1 VLSVLWCAKL
11 RLYLRLKGCGR
22 TCESADESGEEV
34 PVPEDGLFGA
44 LYGNPDVD
52 RETGGAAWLQAM
64 LDVERSLAAAQAR
77 AGLVPAQAAAAIG
90 ACCVA
95 GRFDVAEIGKRALAA
110 GNPVVPLV
118 RDLRSIVPPE
128 AERYVH
134 YGATSQDILDTAMM
148 LVVRRALGPI
158 LADLRAAAARCAE
171 LAAEHAGTLMAG
183 RTLLQQALPITF
195 GLKCAGWLTAIDE
208 TARNIVTLRASRL
221 AVQLGGAAGTLASL
235 GEAGTTVLR
244 LLAEELQLAE
254 PVTPWHTDRA
264 RVAEIGCGL
273 GRACGALAKVALD
286 VLLMAQTEVAEVRE
300 ANITDALRGW
310 GGSSTLP
317 HKQNPVGA
325 VLVTA
330 CAKRAPGLAATLL
343 ASMAAEHERAAGA
356 WHAEWDTLT
365 GLVRVTGGAA
375 HHGAQMLAGLQVS
388 RLRMGE
394 NLGATRGLIM
404 AENVVARLA
413 GALGKTQAAELVTRV
428 SLGAAGHG
436 EHRQPL
442 RDALLAEPAVAA
454 HLSPD
459 ELDAALDPG
468 HYLGSARQFID
479 RAIARHAAGDGGT
492 DAGATGPGAADTG
505 EADGE
510 VRAR

>member
-1 VLSVLWCAKL
+1 MSQSTRPGVSP
-11 RLYLRLKGCGR
+11 
-22 TCESADESGEEV
+22 DEEA
-34 PVPEDGLFGA
+34 PVPEDGPSGTLFGA
-44 LYGNPDVD
+44 LFGNPEVD
-52 RETGGAAWLQAM
+52 QETGGAAWLQAL
-64 LDVERSLAAAQAR
+64 LDVERALAAAQAR
-77 AGLVPAQAAAAIG
+77 AGLVPAPAAAAIG

-95 GRFDVAEIGKRALAA
+95 GRFDAAAIGRRALAA

-118 RDLRSIVPPE
+118 GDLRSMVPPD
-128 AERYVH
+128 AGRYVH

-148 LVVRRALGPI
+148 LVVRRAIGPI
-158 LADLRAAAARCAE
+158 VADLRAAAARCAE

-208 TARNIVTLRASRL
+208 AARGIVTLRASRL

-235 GEAGTTVLR
+235 GGAGTTVLR

-264 RVAEIGCGL
+264 RVAEIGCALGL
-273 GRACGALAKVALD
+273 VCGALAKIALD

-300 ANITDALRGW
+300 TGGAVPGGR

-365 GLVRVTGGAA
+365 DLVRLTGGAA

-388 RLRMGE
+388 RVRMGE
-394 NLGATRGLIM
+394 NLDATGGLIM
-404 AENVVARLA
+404 AEHVAAVLTE
-413 GALGKTQAAELVTRV
+413 ALGKTQASELVTRV
-428 SLGAAGHG
+428 SLGAAGQG
-436 EHRQPL
+436 EHRQRL
-442 RDALLAEPAVAA
+442 RDALLAEPTVAA
-454 HLSPD
+454 HLSAG

-468 HYLGSARQFID
+468 RYLGSARQFIE
-479 RAIARHAAGDGGT
+479 RAIARHAAGAGAPDSGGT
-492 DAGATGPGAADTG
+492 DSGGTG
-505 EADGE
+505 GE
-510 VRAR
+510 VQAR

>member
-1 VLSVLWCAKL
+1 VSEA
-11 RLYLRLKGCGR
+11 
-22 TCESADESGEEV
+22 
-34 PVPEDGLFGA
+34 PVSEDGLFGA
-44 LYGNPDVD
+44 LFANPDVD
-52 RETGGAAWLQAM
+52 KEIGGTAWLQAL
-64 LDVERSLAAAQAR
+64 LDVEGSLAAAQAR
-77 AGLVPAQAAAAIG
+77 AGLVPATAAGAID

-95 GRFDVAEIGKRALAA
+95 SRFDAAAIAKRALGA

-118 RDLRSIVPPE
+118 RDLRSLVPAE
-128 AERYVH
+128 AERYIH

-158 LADLRAAAARCAE
+158 VADLRAAAARCAE
-171 LAAEHAGTLMAG
+171 LASEHAGTLMAG

-195 GLKCAGWLTAIDE
+195 GLKCAGWLAAIDE
-208 TARNIVTLRASRL
+208 AANNIVTLRASRL

-235 GEAGTTVLR
+235 GDAGTTVLR

-254 PVTPWHTDRA
+254 PVMPWHTDRA

-273 GRACGALAKVALD
+273 GQASGALAKIALD
-286 VLLMAQTEVAEVRE
+286 VLLMAQTEIGEIRE
-300 ANITDALRGW
+300 AGGAGR

-343 ASMAAEHERAAGA
+343 ACMAGEHERAAGA

-365 GLVRVTGGAA
+365 ELVRVTGGAA
-375 HHGAQMLAGLQVS
+375 HHGAQMLAGLRVS
-388 RLRMGE
+388 GARMAE
-394 NLGATRGLIM
+394 NLGVTGGLIM
-404 AENVVARLA
+404 TENVTARLA
-413 GALGKTQAAELVTRV
+413 EALGKTEAAEIVTRV
-428 SLGAAGHG
+428 SLDVAEHG
-436 EHRQPL
+436 EHGENGRPL

-454 HLSPD
+454 HLSPQ

-468 HYLGSARQFID
+468 RYLGSARQFID
-479 RAIARHAAGDGGT
+479 RAIARHAAYAGAPESGETDGG
-492 DAGATGPGAADTG
+492 
-505 EADGE
+505 